1 MKSVLVVALLLV
13 LMVLGAY
20 FLLRGNP
27 EGAPVPGTG
36 SAAISGSSGPP
47 ATELSMEAASPRVDG
62 APPKAVALDRLP
74 AADSH
79 ATEPRL
85 LDDLASD
92 SGGEHVISAEPASIE
107 EIHAAWEETFT
118 TRYAGVSAAD
128 RQAAIEAIKRVLYGS
143 EAGDGAK
150 GAVLTDD
157 QVRDLKREI
166 EWLSLHE
173 IP

>member
-1 MKSVLVVALLLV
+1 
-13 LMVLGAY
+13 
-20 FLLRGNP
+20 
-27 EGAPVPGTG
+27 
-36 SAAISGSSGPP
+36 
-47 ATELSMEAASPRVDG
+47 
-62 APPKAVALDRLP
+62 LDRLP